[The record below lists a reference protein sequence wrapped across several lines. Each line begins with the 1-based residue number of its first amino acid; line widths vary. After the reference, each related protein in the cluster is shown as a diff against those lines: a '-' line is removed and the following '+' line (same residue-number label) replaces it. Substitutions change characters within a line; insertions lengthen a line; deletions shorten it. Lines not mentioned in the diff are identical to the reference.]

1 MIAHVFLCV
10 IAVIVVIVLTPIVLA
25 VSNSAV

>member
-1 MIAHVFLCV
+1 MIAHFFLCV
-10 IAVIVVIVLTPIVLA
+10 IAIIVVIVLTPIVLT